1 MVVAG
6 TTRRRFDPEFRAG
19 AVRIVRETGKPV
31 AHVARDL
38 GINEYTLYNWVQM
51 DRLAAGQAGG
61 DGGGGTLKESAEE
74 ELARLRREKAE
85 LARQHAKEKAA
96 WERERAE
103 LEDERDVLKRSVV
116 LWVKEAM
123 GR

>member
-19 AVRIVRETGKPV
+19 AVRIVKETGKPV

-38 GINEYTLYNWVQM
+38 GINEYTLHNWVRM
-51 DRLAAGQAGG
+51 DRHAGG
-61 DGGGGTLKESAEE
+61 QVSGGGGTLKESEQE
-74 ELARLRREKAE
+74 ELARLRAEKAGLARE
-85 LARQHAKEKAA
+85 LARRKAA
-96 WERERAE
+96 WAKEREQ

-116 LWVKEAM
+116 LRVREAM